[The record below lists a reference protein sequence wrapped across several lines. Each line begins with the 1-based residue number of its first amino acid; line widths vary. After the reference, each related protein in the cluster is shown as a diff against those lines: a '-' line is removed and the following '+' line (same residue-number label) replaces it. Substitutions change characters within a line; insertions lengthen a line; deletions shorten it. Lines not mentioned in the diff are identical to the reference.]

1 MKNPDNSGSHPRL
14 TLYVPGLFSLAK
26 ACLDDAGATP
36 SLETLLTRA
45 EWQETKLPMDHDA
58 GLFALFGIQQEK
70 AADLPVAAVTRS
82 LDMGIVDNDWW
93 LRADPVH
100 LSLDR
105 DRLILV
111 DAPMLDVSQEQANRL
126 VAEIM
131 EVFVAD
137 GWLLK
142 APCPDRWYLKTA
154 RPPKI
159 ITTPLVQTVARDVH
173 AFLPQGEDAKAW
185 HTTLNEIQ
193 ILLHSSTVNAEREQ
207 RGQLPINSLW
217 FWGGGR
223 LPRFTDLSWSQVCS
237 DEPISMALTRLA
249 GGLPKNTPPSFADW
263 QKLADKSGEHL
274 VILTDVHGATLYSD
288 AARCHQAL
296 QALEKNWIHPLWL
309 ALKKNILNQVTF
321 IGDRGIT
328 FSLTGSQ
335 ARRWWRRR
343 RPLAFYQKKFNR
355 PNVDA
360 A

>member
-1 MKNPDNSGSHPRL
+1 MKNPDNSGSRPHL
-14 TLYVPGLFSLAK
+14 TLYVPGVFNLAN
-26 ACLDDAGATP
+26 ACLENAEATP
-36 SLETLLTRA
+36 GLETLLARA
-45 EWQETKLPMDHDA
+45 EWQQAELPMDHDA
-58 GLFALFGIQQEK
+58 ALFALFGARQEK
-70 AADLPVAAVTRS
+70 GTDLPVAAVTRS

-111 DAPMLDVSQEQANRL
+111 DAKMLDISQEQANRL
-126 VAEIM
+126 VTEIM
-131 EVFVAD
+131 EVFNTD

-142 APCPDRWYLKTA
+142 APRPDRWYLKTA

-159 ITTPLVQTVARDVH
+159 ITTPLAQVVARDVH
-173 AFLPQGEDAKAW
+173 AFLPRGEDSKAW

-193 ILLHSSTVNAEREQ
+193 ILLHTSTVNAEREQ

-223 LPRFTDLSWSQVCS
+223 LPRFADLSWTQVYS
-237 DEPISMALTRLA
+237 DEPISMALTRLT
-249 GGLPKNTPPSFADW
+249 GRRPKNTPPSFADW
-263 QKLADKSGEHL
+263 HKLADKSGEHL
-274 VILTDVHGATLYSD
+274 VILTDVHEATLYSD
-288 AARCHQAL
+288 AARCHQAM
-296 QALEKNWIHPLWL
+296 QILENNWMRPLWL
-309 ALKKNILNQVTF
+309 ALKKNILGKATL
-321 IGDRGIT
+321 IGDRGQT
-328 FSLTGSQ
+328 FSLAGSQ

-343 RPLAFYQKKFNR
+343 RPLAFYQKKINR